1 MTYGVFISL
10 TDGITQRLVAGSWG
24 TQSKYVAPH
33 WLAIA
38 DADRKTW
45 LRLGRLSIG
54 MEEHSPLGTTQ
65 VRLNEDDRT
74 ANLCCVTSH
83 PNLAYYAAAPIKT
96 DQDVAIGMVFL
107 VDVRDRSPPLQQ
119 DMDLLQQTAKT
130 CMAQLESARTAH
142 LRGRS
147 IRISEGLKS
156 FICSRVTN
164 ATIGEDPRNLR
175 PTPSHTDILT
185 DVHPNPELD
194 DTPKEIVSPEMQHQ
208 RLEGTGPH
216 GQSPSNSQED
226 TTYQKTFR
234 SAAKTL
240 RTALDVDGV
249 AFIDGNIGFHGKL
262 NTAPEPELELEDEQ
276 RATSREGQQRKGNL
290 TPSQAS
296 NVYTHASDNDGS
308 SSRTFTSAEY
318 KGSILLRRPTECL
331 GISFVDDKR
340 PNCVNVSP
348 TTLGLDHIDE
358 DFLQKLLEKYPR
370 GKIWYFEEQSRTP
383 YGFSCDD
390 RLTAEGEDSYAQ
402 PILSSLPGVRQ
413 LLFAPLTDPASLKR
427 LAGCLAWTTRVSPTF
442 TEATDL
448 NTFMSFLSLVE
459 SEISRIDSTAAVK
472 QQESFVSSVSHELRT
487 PLHGILGAVEFLGDT
502 KLDDFQQ
509 GLSDCI
515 RSCASTLHET
525 LSSVLSYAKINQFEQ
540 RCNKP
545 TRRGTKESPWALE
558 NKNAIREPERV
569 EGLLCSSNIAMLCEE
584 AIEVSAGGGVYGK
597 VASGAT
603 NRVDVIL
610 DISYCDHWSLLTEP
624 GALRRVM
631 TNILGNALKYTDH
644 GFIKISLHLE
654 EPQNDESHQA
664 VPTKG
669 FKLLKFTVQDSGR
682 GMSKHF
688 VQRRLFMPFT
698 QEDTVSSEGVGLGM
712 SIVKNLVS
720 LLGGKIDV
728 KSQLGY
734 GSTFTVSIPVGEEDD
749 PAPATGPAVALTETV
764 RELRQQRRAV
774 AICGFNGLLQQSLTS
789 YFRSWFQ
796 WKVVDSEDDQRSRS
810 EVIIVNY
817 ANDVATKNAY
827 EHFDP
832 RSSILISVHPTL
844 SLGRITKHEAESS
857 KSYLTT
863 TLPIGPVKLSKLVR
877 ECVTRLAIADEG
889 QGFPGNEPTQV
900 IESAM
905 VGRLESMSL
914 TRPWSSSTSVASTQL
929 EELESLKV
937 SLASAEPE
945 HTRETSIKR
954 TPCLL
959 LVEDNTINLK
969 LLKTFIAK
977 RGYENIRTAGNGQLA
992 VDQVMKLME
1001 ESLGFDIIFMG
1012 KLIFPPT
1019 EEPKQK
1025 NAIFY
1030 TFSF

>member
-10 TDGITQRLVAGSWG
+10 TDGITQRLVAGSWD

-33 WLAIA
+33 WLATA
-38 DADRKTW
+38 DADREIW

-54 MEEHSPLGTTQ
+54 MEDQCPLGTTQ
-65 VRLNEDDRT
+65 VRLTEDDRT
-74 ANLCCVTSH
+74 ANLCCVTSR

-107 VDVRDRSPPLQQ
+107 VDVRDRSPPLQR

-142 LRGRS
+142 LRGRAT
-147 IRISEGLKS
+147 RISEGLKS
-156 FICSRVTN
+156 LICSRVTN
-164 ATIGEDPRNLR
+164 ATIGEEPPNLR
-175 PTPSHTDILT
+175 PTPSHTDISI

-194 DTPKEIVSPEMQHQ
+194 DIPKDIVSSEIQHQ
-208 RLEGTGPH
+208 RLEGNEPH

-249 AFIDGNIGFHGKL
+249 AFIDGNIGFHGKF
-262 NTAPEPELELEDEQ
+262 NTAPEPELELETEQ
-276 RATSREGQQRKGNL
+276 RATLREREQQEGNL
-290 TPSQAS
+290 TSSQTN
-296 NVYTHASDNDGS
+296 NVYTHSPDSDGS
-308 SSRTFTSAEY
+308 SSRTFTSAIY

-340 PNCVNVSP
+340 PNSVNVSP
-348 TTLGLDHIDE
+348 TTPGLERIDE
-358 DFLQKLLEKYPR
+358 DFLQQLLEKYPR
-370 GKIWYFEEQSRTP
+370 GKIWYFEGQSRRP

-390 RLTAEGEDSYAQ
+390 RLKAEDEDSYTQ
-402 PILSSLPGVRQ
+402 PILSSFPGVRQ
-413 LLFAPLTDPASLKR
+413 LIFAPLTDPASLKR

-448 NTFMSFLSLVE
+448 STFMSFLSLVE
-459 SEISRIDSTAAVK
+459 SEISRIDSTAAAK

-525 LSSVLSYAKINQFEQ
+525 LGSVLSYAKINQFEQ
-540 RCNKP
+540 RCNKA
-545 TRRGTKESPWALE
+545 TQRATTESPWALK
-558 NKNAIREPERV
+558 NKDAVHEPEGV
-569 EGLLCSSNIAMLCEE
+569 EGLLCSSNIATLCEE
-584 AIEVSAGGGVYGK
+584 AIEVSAGGNAYSM

-610 DISYCDHWSLLTEP
+610 DISYWDHWNFLTEP

-631 TNILGNALKYTDH
+631 TNIVGNALKYTDC
-644 GFIKISLHLE
+644 GFIKVSLRLE

-664 VPTKG
+664 VPKKG
-669 FKLLKFTVQDSGR
+669 LKLLKFTVQDSGR

-698 QEDTVSSEGVGLGM
+698 QEDTISSEGVGLGM

-720 LLGGKIDV
+720 LLGGKIEV

-734 GSTFTVSIPVGEEDD
+734 GSTFTVIIPVGEEDN
-749 PAPATGPAVALTETV
+749 PAPTTGPAVALTEV
-764 RELRQQRRAV
+764 VQELREQRRTV
-774 AICGFNGLLQQSLTS
+774 AICGFDGLLQQSLTN

-796 WKVVDSEDDQRSRS
+796 WRVVDSENDQNSRS
-810 EVIIVNY
+810 DILIVNY
-817 ANDVATKNAY
+817 ANDAATKNAY

-832 RSSILISVHPTL
+832 RSSVLIRVRPTL
-844 SLGRITKHEAESS
+844 SLGRITEHEAGSS
-857 KSYLTT
+857 KSHLTT
-863 TLPIGPVKLSKLVR
+863 TLL
-877 ECVTRLAIADEG
+877 
-889 QGFPGNEPTQV
+889 
-900 IESAM
+900 
-905 VGRLESMSL
+905 
-914 TRPWSSSTSVASTQL
+914 
-929 EELESLKV
+929 
-937 SLASAEPE
+937 
-945 HTRETSIKR
+945 
-954 TPCLL
+954 
-959 LVEDNTINLK
+959 
-969 LLKTFIAK
+969 
-977 RGYENIRTAGNGQLA
+977 
-992 VDQVMKLME
+992 
-1001 ESLGFDIIFMG
+1001 
-1012 KLIFPPT
+1012 
-1019 EEPKQK
+1019 
-1025 NAIFY
+1025 
-1030 TFSF
+1030 